1 MLLFVFQFMMLH
13 NIVSFKLRPR
23 FSFQS
28 SVYNWRY
35 VYRLLLCSVLVFY
48 SFVLSVVC
56 SSNCAIGNN
65 FANKRC
71 ADRSYTMKIMS
82 SKSLT
87 NSAIKQLTVPA
98 SPKFVFVGGKGGVGK
113 TTSSSGAT
121 NHCFRVRIKFSLIF
135 DVVCLSA
142 IALQFSDNGF
152 RTLVVSTD
160 PAHSLVTRHKLQI
173 IKSYAVLTE
182 NLFYN
187 ALN

>member
-1 MLLFVFQFMMLH
+1 
-13 NIVSFKLRPR
+13 
-23 FSFQS
+23 
-28 SVYNWRY
+28 
-35 VYRLLLCSVLVFY
+35 
-48 SFVLSVVC
+48 
-56 SSNCAIGNN
+56 
-65 FANKRC
+65 
-71 ADRSYTMKIMS
+71 MKVMS

-121 NHCFRVRIKFSLIF
+121 NHSCRFIIKFSFIF

-160 PAHSLVTRHKLQI
+160 PAHSLVIRQKLQI
-173 IKSYAVLTE
+173 IKSYAVFME
-182 NLFYN
+182 HSFYN